1 MRTPALMN
9 PMEFE
14 TVSSDSIKRVK
25 PIPIYTTIV
34 YGEGMDAAVMNA
46 ISIQLTFGLSHI
58 VPDWN
63 GEANT
68 MEKGALH
75 LIAEQPALTREAMES
90 LVGYELRVIPVA
102 TAKEMV
108 EIDGREWK

>member
-1 MRTPALMN
+1 MTDKI
-9 PMEFE
+9 E
-14 TVSSDSIKRVK
+14 TVSSDSIKSVQ
-25 PIPIYTTIV
+25 PIPIYTTVV
-34 YGEGMDAAVMNA
+34 YGEGMDTAVMNA
-46 ISIQLTFGLSHI
+46 IAIQLAFGLSHI